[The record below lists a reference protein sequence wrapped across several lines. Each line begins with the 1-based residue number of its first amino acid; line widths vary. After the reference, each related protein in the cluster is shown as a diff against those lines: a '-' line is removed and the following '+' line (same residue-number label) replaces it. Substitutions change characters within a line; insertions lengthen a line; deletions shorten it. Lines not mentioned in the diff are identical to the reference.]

1 MQEARVEVIGTSGC
15 GKCRILKMWLESK
28 EIPYKYR
35 NISYDNEAVEFL
47 RERDLKSLPQVTID
61 GELVEF
67 KEYNDILE
75 YL

>member
-1 MQEARVEVIGTSGC
+1 MQEIRVEVIGTSGC

-28 EIPYKYR
+28 EIPYEYR

-47 RERDLKSLPQVTID
+47 RERDLKSLPQVTVD
-61 GELVEF
+61 RELVEF
-67 KEYNDILE
+67 KEYNNILE